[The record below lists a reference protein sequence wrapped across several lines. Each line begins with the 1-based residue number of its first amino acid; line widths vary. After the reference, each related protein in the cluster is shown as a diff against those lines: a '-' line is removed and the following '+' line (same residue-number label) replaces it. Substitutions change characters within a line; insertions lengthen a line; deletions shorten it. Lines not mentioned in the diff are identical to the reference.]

1 MNKKKINKGIQR
13 EHELQWS
20 HQSRHHKAK
29 WSHVE
34 ERKKG
39 DKN

>member
-1 MNKKKINKGIQR
+1 MNKGIQR
-13 EHELQWS
+13 DHELQWS
-20 HQSRHHKAK
+20 HQSRHRKAK
-29 WSHVE
+29 WNHVE